1 MTPMAVL
8 ERLYGSPEAIS
19 LAVGRHPKTA
29 YKWRHP
35 KASSREAGDVPNPVT
50 MRRLLAHARAN
61 GIPLEHRHLIE
72 GATEAEVAQL
82 LASMPRGEAAA

>member
-1 MTPMAVL
+1 MEVL
-8 ERLYGSPEAIS
+8 ERLIGKPEAIS
-19 LAVGRHPKTA
+19 AAAGYEYKAA
-29 YKWRHP
+29 YAWRLPSKWRD
-35 KASSREAGDVPNPVT
+35 AGDLPSARV
-50 MRRLLAHARAN
+50 MRAILRWTAER